1 MHKLKSLL
9 EQHCATLPGL
19 IVTDD
24 EAAFE
29 VKWRG
34 SFGVLVSK
42 ASSDEEAL
50 VCWEAKP
57 VQSSANPHPVV
68 IAGQLAAQERTIAD
82 RPRD

>member
-29 VKWRG
+29 VRWRG

-50 VCWEAKP
+50 VCWEASP
-57 VQSSANPHPVV
+57 YNPRQIRIPWSS
-68 IAGQLAAQERTIAD
+68 LASWLLKNVR
-82 RPRD
+82 